1 MYSDLGR
8 DGNVAW
14 IKEASRIKLI
24 NGKDDG
30 KPISFS
36 RVVHTEEEPI
46 SKEYPFKAILG
57 SSRYHLGSGTRTNF
71 SDRVRDFE
79 LKGEVEISFD
89 DINGL
94 NIKEDDEVKISSPY
108 GSIRRIV
115 KADKGLKK
123 GLIFIPAPYNDNDVM
138 NLIRFAGLGIA
149 DSPGWKSCDVKIEK
163 A

>member
-1 MYSDLGR
+1 M
-8 DGNVAW
+8 
-14 IKEASRIKLI
+14 KLI

-30 KPISFS
+30 IPISFS

-57 SSRYHLGSGTRTNF
+57 SSRYHLGSGTRTSI
-71 SDRVRDFE
+71 SDRVRDFK

-89 DINGL
+89 DINRL
-94 NIKEDDEVKISSPY
+94 DIKEDDEVKISSLH

-115 KADKGLKK
+115 KAGKGLEK

-138 NLIRFAGLGIA
+138 NLIGFAGLGLA
-149 DSPGWKSCDVKIEK
+149 DSPGWKICEVKVEK
-163 A
+163 V